1 MSFTSRGI
9 LADAVSLWRAE
20 RELLVP
26 LAGMFFVVPLLGVVL
41 LISRLDLAGVQDT
54 KKLGEMLTAFYDANL
69 LPLLVISLAIDFGT
83 FAVFNLFFQGGGRTL
98 GDVLLLAIRRFPGF
112 FVLSLVANLAFSI
125 GSWLILP
132 ALFVLART
140 WLAGPAY
147 AAQPEQGI
155 LGAFRTGWDR
165 STGLRGFVLL
175 GLPSM
180 LVFVALMLVII
191 ASGILGTLAAVSGT
205 AQVVTILSYLVT
217 ALIGGG
223 TWLALAV
230 IRVSA
235 YRLGAPRQGI

>member
-20 RELLVP
+20 RELLVA
-26 LAGMFFVVPLLGVVL
+26 LGGLFFVVPVLGAALLL
-41 LISRLDLAGVQDT
+41 ARLDLAGIEDS
-54 KKLGEMLTAFYDANL
+54 KKLAEVLTAFYDANL
-69 LPLLVISLAIDFGT
+69 LPLLLISVAIDFGS
-83 FAVFNLFFQGGGRTL
+83 FAVFNLFLQGGGRTL
-98 GDVLLLAIRRFPGF
+98 GEVLLLAIRRFPGF
-112 FVLSLVANLAFSI
+112 FALSLLANLAFSI

-147 AAQPEQGI
+147 AAQPGQGI
-155 LGAFRTGWDR
+155 LGAFRAGWDR

-180 LVFVALMLVII
+180 LVFVALMLVILTG
-191 ASGILGTLAAVSGT
+191 GILGTLEAVSG
-205 AQVVTILSYLVT
+205 AGQVVSILSYLVT

-230 IRVSA
+230 IRVAA
-235 YRLGAPRQGI
+235 YRLSAPK